1 MNNTKN
7 ETKKITKIKKK
18 NERRDSSDISS
29 YDSEDDNI
37 TNEDIQ
43 KEARSNYVQNELLE
57 RITKY
62 LKIDNAIK
70 EKQKEI
76 REYVKVMK
84 SQKENMEKY
93 IIGYLNEVNEDYIKI
108 DGEGKLTKTIST
120 SKGAIKTDNI
130 KASVVAS
137 LKKENIALDEKKFNE
152 LIGSILNMV
161 EENRPKKQRTYIKR
175 TQVKKKDDKNNND
188 KSNNDK
194 SNNDDK
200 KSKVKKQEL
209 PEDSDEDLP
218 KYKN

>member
-1 MNNTKN
+1 MNNTK

-18 NERRDSSDISS
+18 KERRDSSDISS
-29 YDSEDDNI
+29 YDSDDDNI

-76 REYVKVMK
+76 REYVKAMK
-84 SQKENMEKY
+84 LQKEDMEKY
-93 IIGYLNEVNEDYIKI
+93 IIGYLNEVNEDFIKI

-130 KASVVAS
+130 KASVAAG
-137 LKKENIALDEKKFNE
+137 LKKENIMMDEKKFNE

-161 EENRPKKQRTYIKR
+161 EDNRPKKQRTYIKR
-175 TQVKKKDDKNNND
+175 TQVKKKDEKNND
-188 KSNNDK
+188 EKE
-194 SNNDDK
+194 K
-200 KSKVKKQEL
+200 KPKVKKQIQ
-209 PEDSDEDLP
+209 PEDSDEELP
-218 KYKN
+218 KYKS

>member
-1 MNNTKN
+1 MNNTK

-18 NERRDSSDISS
+18 KERRDSSDISS
-29 YDSEDDNI
+29 YDSDDDNI

-76 REYVKVMK
+76 REYVKAMK
-84 SQKENMEKY
+84 LQKEDMEKY
-93 IIGYLNEVNEDYIKI
+93 IIGYLNEVNEDFIKI

-130 KASVVAS
+130 KASVAAG
-137 LKKENIALDEKKFNE
+137 LKKENIMMDEKKFNE

-161 EENRPKKQRTYIKR
+161 EDNRPKKQKTYIKR
-175 TQVKKKDDKNNND
+175 TQVKKKEEKNND
-188 KSNNDK
+188 EKE
-194 SNNDDK
+194 K
-200 KSKVKKQEL
+200 KSKVKKQVQ

-218 KYKN
+218 KYKS

>member
-1 MNNTKN
+1 MNNTK

-18 NERRDSSDISS
+18 KERRDSSDISS
-29 YDSEDDNI
+29 YDSDDDNI

-76 REYVKVMK
+76 REYVKAMK
-84 SQKENMEKY
+84 LQKEDMEKY
-93 IIGYLNEVNEDYIKI
+93 IIGYLNEVNEDFIKI

-130 KASVVAS
+130 KASVAAG
-137 LKKENIALDEKKFNE
+137 LKKENIMMDEKKFNE

-161 EENRPKKQRTYIKR
+161 EDNRPKKQKTYIKR
-175 TQVKKKDDKNNND
+175 TQVKKKEEKNND
-188 KSNNDK
+188 EKE
-194 SNNDDK
+194 K
-200 KSKVKKQEL
+200 KSKIKKQVQ

-218 KYKN
+218 KYKS

>member
-1 MNNTKN
+1 MSNTKN

-18 NERRDSSDISS
+18 KERRDSSDISS

-62 LKIDNAIK
+62 LKIDNSIK

-84 SQKENMEKY
+84 SQKEDMEKY

-108 DGEGKLTKTIST
+108 EGEGKLTKTITT

-130 KASVVAS
+130 KASVVAG
-137 LKKENIALDEKKFNE
+137 LKRENIALDEKKFNE

-161 EENRPKKQRTYIKR
+161 EENRPKKQKTYIKR
-175 TQVKKKDDKNNND
+175 TQVKKKDDNKDD
-188 KSNNDK
+188 KKDDNKD
-194 SNNDDK
+194 NNDDNK
-200 KSKVKKQEL
+200 TKVKKQKL
-209 PEDSDEDLP
+209 PEDSDEELP
-218 KYKN
+218 KYKS